1 MPRLALAK
9 DLSVAEQRQL
19 ISWQDP
25 PAWSA
30 AATNDAPPGRGNF
43 MIKIGGRPGI
53 PFRVTLTEAEERLHD
68 TNKLWHEQSRRGEFS
83 AHATRRDVGR
93 DPGGLRGWAPGG
105 QARDRPLDALAAA
118 DGHARARRLAAVA
131 GEAAAQAG
139 AAIDHWRHR
148 PPVDPLALV
157 LELADGRTH
166 WPPAG
171 TPILIAAA
179 AACALLVTAGRARSR
194 TGGR

>member
-1 MPRLALAK
+1 MKALGLIERSGMLICGALPPEEMPRLALAK

-53 PFRVTLTEAEERLHD
+53 PFRVTLTKAEQALHD

-83 AHATRRDVGR
+83 ATPHV
-93 DPGGLRGWAPGG
+93 
-105 QARDRPLDALAAA
+105 AAA
-118 DGHARARRLAAVA
+118 
-131 GEAAAQAG
+131 
-139 AAIDHWRHR
+139 
-148 PPVDPLALV
+148 
-157 LELADGRTH
+157 
-166 WPPAG
+166 G
-171 TPILIAAA
+171 T
-179 AACALLVTAGRARSR
+179 TED
-194 TGGR
+194 